1 MDRAIY
7 RWIEHKALPGHR
19 VGRLCKFK
27 LSEVNSWV
35 RADGAGSKGP
45 DNRGGKGS
53 GMSKAIPTIDFDR
66 LFKLRLVVARH
77 GEMDAARW
85 WNTQGMLG
93 RRGAVV
99 LKRGFPSTYH
109 FAQARIVF
117 EVAKSRCHEL
127 FDPPGCM
134 TLWSLPAEIEEQFQ
148 EHWQGWLDE
157 TDMWTPVFQTVEAQ
171 SGGDLLKALGE
182 LDLLSQ
188 SQFDTVAKLRRSAEN
203 RAVPISGT
211 FRPNDNI
218 VTLLAAGFTRGEAG
232 NPAIP
237 YARLE
242 A

>member
-1 MDRAIY
+1 
-7 RWIEHKALPGHR
+7 
-19 VGRLCKFK
+19 
-27 LSEVNSWV
+27 
-35 RADGAGSKGP
+35 
-45 DNRGGKGS
+45 
-53 GMSKAIPTIDFDR
+53 MSNAIPTIDFDR

-99 LKRGFPSTYH
+99 LKRGFPLTYH

-117 EVAKSRCHEL
+117 EVAKIRCHEL

-148 EHWQGWLDE
+148 ERWQGWLDE
-157 TDMWTPVFQTVEAQ
+157 TDKWTPVFQTVEVQ

-182 LDLLSQ
+182 LDLLSE
-188 SQFDTVAKLRRSAEN
+188 SQCNTVAKLRRSAEN

-218 VTLLAAGFTRGEAG
+218 ITLLAAGFTRGVAG

>member
-1 MDRAIY
+1 MTDAT
-7 RWIEHKALPGHR
+7 
-19 VGRLCKFK
+19 
-27 LSEVNSWV
+27 
-35 RADGAGSKGP
+35 
-45 DNRGGKGS
+45 
-53 GMSKAIPTIDFDR
+53 PTIDFDR

-77 GEMDAARW
+77 GEMDAAKW

-93 RRGAVV
+93 LRGAVV
-99 LKRGFPSTYH
+99 LKRGFPATHH

-134 TLWSLPAEIEEQFQ
+134 TLWSLPADLEEQFQ

-157 TDMWTPVFQTVEAQ
+157 TEKWTPIFRQIEAQ
-171 SGGDLLKALGE
+171 TGADLLKSLGE
-182 LDLLSQ
+182 LGLISQ
-188 SQFDTVAKLRRSAEN
+188 EQLDVVAKLRRSAEN

-211 FRPNDNI
+211 FRPNDDI
-218 VTLLAAGFTRGEAG
+218 MTLLAAGFARGESG

-237 YARLE
+237 HARLD

>member
-1 MDRAIY
+1 MNA
-7 RWIEHKALPGHR
+7 AAPQ
-19 VGRLCKFK
+19 
-27 LSEVNSWV
+27 
-35 RADGAGSKGP
+35 
-45 DNRGGKGS
+45 
-53 GMSKAIPTIDFDR
+53 IDFDR
-66 LFKLRLVVARH
+66 LFRLRLVVARH

-93 RRGAVV
+93 RRGGVV
-99 LKRGFPSTYH
+99 LKRGFPSTHH

-134 TLWSLPAEIEEQFQ
+134 TLWSLPAELEEQFH

-157 TDMWTPVFQTVEAQ
+157 TDKWLPVFQTVEAQ
-171 SGGDLLKALGE
+171 TGSDLLKSLGE

-188 SQFDTVAKLRRSAEN
+188 PQLETVAKLRRSAEN
-203 RAVPISGT
+203 RAVPISGAH
-211 FRPNDNI
+211 RPNDDLI
-218 VTLLAAGFTRGEAG
+218 TLLAAGFARGEAG

>member
-1 MDRAIY
+1 
-7 RWIEHKALPGHR
+7 
-19 VGRLCKFK
+19 
-27 LSEVNSWV
+27 
-35 RADGAGSKGP
+35 
-45 DNRGGKGS
+45 
-53 GMSKAIPTIDFDR
+53 MSDAIPTIDFDR

-157 TDMWTPVFQTVEAQ
+157 TDKWTPVFRTVEAQ

-188 SQFDTVAKLRRSAEN
+188 SQFNTVAKLRRSAEN

-218 VTLLAAGFTRGEAG
+218 ITLLAAGFTRGETG

-237 YARLE
+237 YARRK

>member
-1 MDRAIY
+1 
-7 RWIEHKALPGHR
+7 
-19 VGRLCKFK
+19 
-27 LSEVNSWV
+27 
-35 RADGAGSKGP
+35 
-45 DNRGGKGS
+45 
-53 GMSKAIPTIDFDR
+53 MSDAIPTIDFDR
-66 LFKLRLVVARH
+66 LFKLRLAVAHH

-157 TDMWTPVFQTVEAQ
+157 TDKWTLVFRTVEAQ
-171 SGGDLLKALGE
+171 TGGDLLKALGE

-188 SQFDTVAKLRRSAEN
+188 SQFDTVAKLRRSAEKSS
-203 RAVPISGT
+203 RTDLGHFPT
-211 FRPNDNI
+211 QRQHHH
-218 VTLLAAGFTRGEAG
+218 LACRRLH
-232 NPAIP
+232 
-237 YARLE
+237 AR
-242 A
+242 